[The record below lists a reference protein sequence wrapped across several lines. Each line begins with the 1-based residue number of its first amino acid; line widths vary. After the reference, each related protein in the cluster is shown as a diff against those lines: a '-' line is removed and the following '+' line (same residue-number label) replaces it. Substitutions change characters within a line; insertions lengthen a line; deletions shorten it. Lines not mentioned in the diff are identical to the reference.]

1 MYCYCLVHILSF
13 VCMSI
18 ENGKMLFF
26 IDSPVDT
33 FPFILDVVYYS
44 YHYANIWTGY
54 KLNL

>member
-33 FPFILDVVYYS
+33 VPFILDVVYYS